1 MTARSLFWPTAFTLA
16 GLVVLIGLGSWQ
28 LQRLE
33 WKNGLIAMVA
43 ARAGGDAVAV
53 PSPSDWDSM
62 SVADWEYRPVTLTGT
77 FDHDREIHVFTSL
90 ANPRGKHSGPGY
102 WVIAPLALE
111 GGGTVMVNRGFVPE
125 KAKDRS
131 TREQGLVAG
140 PQALTGLLRKPEQRG
155 WFVPENDVTGNV
167 WYYRDIDAMKKVSG
181 TGRLA
186 PFLVDVRE
194 PSPPG
199 GLPQPG
205 ETLLRFKNNHLQY
218 AITWFALA
226 ACLIAV
232 FGAFVRKAR
241 RP

>member
-1 MTARSLFWPTAFTLA
+1 MTARALFWPSAFALA
-16 GLVVLIGLGSWQ
+16 GLVVLIGLGTWQ

-33 WKNGLIAMVA
+33 WKTGLIAKVA
-43 ARAGGDAVAV
+43 ERAGSSAVTV
-53 PSPSDWDSM
+53 PSPAEWDRMNVEDWR
-62 SVADWEYRPVTLTGT
+62 YRPVTLTGT
-77 FDHDREIHVFTSL
+77 FDHDREVHVFTSL
-90 ANPRGKHSGPGY
+90 PSPRGKNGGPGY
-102 WVIAPLALE
+102 WVVVPLALE

-125 KAKDRS
+125 KFKDS
-131 TREQGLVAG
+131 TSRQQGLVAG
-140 PQALTGLLRKPEQRG
+140 PQTVTGLLRKPERQG
-155 WFVPENDVTGNV
+155 WFVPENDVSGNV
-167 WYYRDIDAMKKVSG
+167 WYYRDIAAMKKVSG
-181 TGRLA
+181 ARRLA

-226 ACLIAV
+226 ACLIGV
-232 FGAFVRKAR
+232 FAAFAWKAR